1 MRPSSIV
8 LTLTDIHRQA
18 KPLPN
23 CQSCQGLVT
32 IKPMSSILQSP
43 KTILNL
49 SKLDRNFSCVPAPR
63 NMHAMQDFSSLL
75 DQAMIPSLQIFFVSN
90 VYKARRSPASVS
102 ARYIAYKKM
111 IESQYF
117 HFDLIS
123 RVMAKSETQG
133 YSSGLLLSHATFTKD
148 ETTWYMRIAV
158 ISYYTARSLYLPA
171 PVYLNSHFG
180 SSCKFTYKQ
189 DLCQKKHRRN
199 VSFGSTSLTFV
210 SNYGSSRVINRSSR
224 GAFASNIKQKQAK
237 KKNEYTAHEVRK
249 LHNIIASTT

>member
-1 MRPSSIV
+1 
-8 LTLTDIHRQA
+8 
-18 KPLPN
+18 
-23 CQSCQGLVT
+23 
-32 IKPMSSILQSP
+32 
-43 KTILNL
+43 
-49 SKLDRNFSCVPAPR
+49 
-63 NMHAMQDFSSLL
+63 
-75 DQAMIPSLQIFFVSN
+75 
-90 VYKARRSPASVS
+90 
-102 ARYIAYKKM
+102 
-111 IESQYF
+111 
-117 HFDLIS
+117 
-123 RVMAKSETQG
+123 
-133 YSSGLLLSHATFTKD
+133 
-148 ETTWYMRIAV
+148 MRIAV

-249 LHNIIASTT
+249 LHNIIASTTWDMVQHAQALYECMSINRATVILALMYWSHCFWSLDCDTLSSRP